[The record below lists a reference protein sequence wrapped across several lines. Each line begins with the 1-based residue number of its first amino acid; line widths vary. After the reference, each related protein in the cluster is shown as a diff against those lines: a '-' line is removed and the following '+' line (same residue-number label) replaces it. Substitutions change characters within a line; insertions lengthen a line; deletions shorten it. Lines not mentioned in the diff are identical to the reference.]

1 MELLNNIWALLMTPS
16 ELNTQILAFPFSF
29 LEAYITMTLFL
40 LITNTQASKKKQFIF
55 VVSLTITSVLFE
67 KLIPNPFNVLLNNA
81 FLFLLIIL
89 LFKITAFKTLIG
101 LVSAIAIFGISS
113 SLISNPYVTLLN
125 ITAEELSTVPIYNI
139 GHLVCIYA
147 INFLII
153 FLLKFRKIEFNVLE
167 DIDKKNK
174 KIILGNFLLGVFV
187 LIVQA
192 CIIFY
197 FVDKL
202 PIIITLLSCISL
214 IAYLFISIYS
224 LTRVMKLT
232 VTAKKLESAEEYN
245 KTLHILHDNVRAFK
259 HDFDNIVTTIGGYI
273 RTNDMEELKNY
284 YLQLETD
291 CQDVNNLY
299 LLNPEVVNNPRY
311 L

>member
-1 MELLNNIWALLMTPS
+1 MELLNNIWTLLITPS
-16 ELNTQILAFPFSF
+16 ELNTQILTFPFYF
-29 LEAYITMTLFL
+29 VEAYTIMTLFL
-40 LITNTQASKKKQFIF
+40 LICNIQTSKKKQLIF
-55 VVSLTITSVLFE
+55 VISLTITSSLFE
-67 KLIPNPFNVLLNNA
+67 KLISSPLNVLLNDS
-81 FLFLLIIL
+81 FMFLLIIL
-89 LFKITAFKTLIG
+89 LFKTTPFKTLIG
-101 LVSAIAIFGISS
+101 LVSSVGIFGIIS
-113 SLISNPYVTLLN
+113 SLISNPYITILD
-125 ITAEELSTVPIYNI
+125 ITAEQLSTIPIYNI
-139 GHLVCIYA
+139 GHLLCIYA

-153 FLLKFRKIEFNVLE
+153 FLLRFRKIEFNILE
-167 DIDKKNK
+167 DIDTKNK
-174 KIILGNFLLGVFV
+174 KIILVNFLLGIFV

-232 VTAKKLESAEEYN
+232 LTTRKLESAEEYN

-273 RTNDMEELKNY
+273 RTNDMEGLKSY
-284 YLQLETD
+284 YLQLEDD
-291 CQDVNNLY
+291 CQDFNNLY